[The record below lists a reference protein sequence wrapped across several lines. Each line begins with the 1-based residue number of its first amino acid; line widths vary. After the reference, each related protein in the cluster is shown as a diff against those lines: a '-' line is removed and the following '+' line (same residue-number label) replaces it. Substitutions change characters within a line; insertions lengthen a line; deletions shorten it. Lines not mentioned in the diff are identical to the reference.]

1 MPRKIITLAILCV
14 LSLSLMFSMSLSAQT
29 QNLLVNPSFEQ
40 FGDFGRYAAAQG
52 DPEFNF
58 AEGWSGWQTQTPRNF
73 EWQNVKVLAFPHSG
87 SFKVSGNYSQDIGR
101 SGGTWT
107 AAAYQIVNNIANGTK
122 LQATAKVY
130 LENGNNTNARVR
142 IGIGSNVAGDPTSP
156 AVVWSAF
163 NTAINTWQQIS
174 VETTV
179 PAGSVTVFIYATQD
193 FPNGPTGPNKLY
205 IDDAALVVTGA
216 GTPVA
221 PTGSNG
227 QVAVPPPP
235 TSTPAPAYA
244 AFVSA
249 QNNVENGKIVHTVQS
264 GDTLAA
270 IAVAY
275 GVPIATI
282 QQQNGIQ
289 GGIIFPGQKLIIK
302 DAPVATPTNTRP
314 PATATTSAPAA
325 TSNAQ
330 GSGGGFTQ
338 PTTSAGAAN
347 TPVAPVSGNATI
359 IAALATATQAPP
371 SPTTA
376 PSSTPSATST
386 EAPTEAPT
394 QAPTAAP
401 TNTSAPAIVNT
412 PMDPSTAPTA
422 PVVIGENTDPLATTA
437 SVCVTMFDDAN
448 QNRIQNSGEA
458 LLAGGSITLRQGTQ
472 EVSSYETDGTSEPYC
487 FEDLEPGQY
496 TAIAAAPQGYGL
508 TTPASLVI
516 SVQAGTSFRLVFGAA
531 QGVQVAVAPTA
542 DAADSDG
549 TDTLNQAVV
558 PGDGT
563 TLDISSIAGI
573 LVIGA
578 AALALVGGAVVYWIA
593 RRL

>member
-1 MPRKIITLAILCV
+1 MPRNSFTLAIMCV
-14 LSLSLMFSMSLSAQT
+14 ISLGLMFTVSLSAQT

-40 FGDFGRYAAAQG
+40 FGDFGRYVAAQG

-87 SFKVSGNYSQDIGR
+87 SFKVSGSYSQDIGR

-130 LENGNNTNARVR
+130 LENGSNTNARVR

-163 NTAINTWQQIS
+163 NTTINTWQQIS

-221 PTGSNG
+221 PTGANG
-227 QVAVPPPP
+227 EVAVPAPP
-235 TSTPAPAYA
+235 TSTPAPAFA

-302 DAPVATPTNTRP
+302 DAPAATATNTRP
-314 PATATTSAPAA
+314 PATATSAAPAA
-325 TSNAQ
+325 TTAP
-330 GSGGGFTQ
+330 GSSGFTQ
-338 PTTSAGAAN
+338 PTTSAAAA
-347 TPVAPVSGNATI
+347 TPVVPVSGNATI
-359 IAALATATQAPP
+359 IAALATATTVPP
-371 SPTTA
+371 SPTAA
-376 PSSTPSATST
+376 PSSTPSATAT
-386 EAPTEAPT
+386 QAPT
-394 QAPTAAP
+394 QAPTTAP
-401 TNTSAPAIVNT
+401 TNTSAPTLENT
-412 PMDPSTAPTA
+412 PMDPNTAPTA
-422 PVVIGENTDPLATTA
+422 PVAVGDTADPLVTTA

-458 LLAGGSITLRQGTQ
+458 LLAGGSITLRQGAQ
-472 EVSSYETDGTSEPYC
+472 EVSRYETDGTSEPYC
-487 FEDLEPGQY
+487 FEDLAPGQY
-496 TAIAAAPQGYGL
+496 TAAATAPDGYGL

-531 QGVQVAVAPTA
+531 QGVQVAIAPTA
-542 DAADSDG
+542 DTADSAG

-558 PGDGT
+558 PGQAPAI
-563 TLDISSIAGI
+563 DISSIAGI

-578 AALALVGGAVVYWIA
+578 AALALVGGALIYWIA